1 MSTIL
6 FKNAAL
12 LDPLRSDLLEGHHVL
27 VEDRLIKEVSD
38 RPIEASVDR
47 VIDLK
52 GKTLMPGLID
62 LHVHAVAVELD
73 LSQQA
78 RMANV
83 LVTLRSTMLLRG
95 MLKRG
100 FTTVRDAGGA
110 GYALK
115 QAIDT
120 GLTDGPRLFVSG
132 RALSQTG
139 GHGDGR
145 ARSDYLADPTCSC
158 CVRVGA

>member
-1 MSTIL
+1 MPSIL

-12 LDPLRSDLLEGHHVL
+12 LDPLQPDLLAGHDVL
-27 VEDRLIKEVSD
+27 VEDNLIKEVSD
-38 RPIEASVDR
+38 RPLR
-47 VIDLK
+47 VTAERTIDLE

-62 LHVHAVAVELD
+62 LHVHAIAVELN
-73 LSQQA
+73 LAQQVH
-78 RMANV
+78 MPNV
-83 LVTLRSTMLLRG
+83 LVTLRSTLLLRG
-95 MLKRG
+95 MLRRG

-110 GYALK
+110 GHALK

-139 GHGDGR
+139 GHGDMP
-145 ARSDYLADPTCSC
+145 ARSDYLASDAPRPC
-158 CVRVGA
+158 CV

>member
-1 MSTIL
+1 
-6 FKNAAL
+6 KNAAL

-47 VIDLK
+47 VIALK

-83 LVTLRSTMLLRG
+83 LVTLRST
-95 MLKRG
+95 
-100 FTTVRDAGGA
+100 
-110 GYALK
+110 
-115 QAIDT
+115 
-120 GLTDGPRLFVSG
+120 
-132 RALSQTG
+132 
-139 GHGDGR
+139 
-145 ARSDYLADPTCSC
+145 
-158 CVRVGA
+158 